1 MLVGRVGGDQDPMDV
16 SIFAFEQQ
24 VSLIRQELFKKGG
37 LLSKPTPPS
46 AEELQAGLD
55 AALGRID
62 DFVFPRLSASRV
74 VRYFYGAR
82 LRDGGSKLSSVS
94 TSFALAAL
102 TTPDLVTSPRVFSFP
117 DREDRFV
124 SSQVR
129 QMLRELGDQADF
141 EIGLLYLSDLAK
153 PEIEQIF
160 KDAYV

>member
-1 MLVGRVGGDQDPMDV
+1 MDV

-62 DFVFPRLSASRV
+62 YLVFPRLSASRV

-102 TTPDLVTSPRVFSFP
+102 TMPELVTSPRVFALSNPGFP
-117 DREDRFV
+117 RWRCVFLTVAVKYDIKINAV
-124 SSQVR
+124 
-129 QMLRELGDQADF
+129 LT
-141 EIGLLYLSDLAK
+141 I
-153 PEIEQIF
+153 
-160 KDAYV
+160 